1 MLLPA
6 LIVVGACAGL
16 LLLLT
21 LGERAYLRHHVT
33 TQSRDLLAAQAQ
45 APSRGPAPGE
55 QESSSLLA
63 ETLAQDI
70 FKDPDPEERRRWPA
84 LATRRGALGSRGQD
98 RKV

>member
-6 LIVVGACAGL
+6 LIVVGACSCL

-45 APSRGPAPGE
+45 APSIGPAPGE
-55 QESSSLLA
+55 KESSSLLA

-84 LATRRGALGSRGQD
+84 LATRRGALGSRGQG